1 MKEKNRYLTT
11 FYFSIT
17 AITFFAVSVFIFTTL
32 FGDLL
37 VTDNKEPVKI
47 YFADNISPSHKS
59 AIEKFNRLYK
69 GEIEVIPVDLPFEK
83 FTTNERKELLIRY
96 LRGKSE
102 RLDIFSV
109 DQIWVPRFAKFATP
123 LGEYFT
129 SIEREEI
136 VPEALQSCYYNGQ
149 FISVPL
155 FFDIGVMYYRKD
167 KLKKLPGYPDI
178 KKKLDSSITWN
189 EFITLGERI
198 SQSGSPYYLFAGDA
212 YEGLMCS
219 FMELIASQNGSLL
232 ENGKIKINT
241 TESRRA
247 IALLRDLIYKY
258 KLTPPE
264 VTNFTEN
271 ESYAYYVRNDGFFLR
286 SWPGFITWY
295 RNNVDSRG
303 DTLLF
308 GRAPIPRFDGGK
320 SRSTIGGW
328 YLMLSK
334 YSEKK
339 KEAAKFIKFLLN
351 NDIQKEFY
359 YSGYLPVTESVYSDS
374 SFIKKNP
381 DIEFYYSL
389 LKNAVRRPFVEK
401 YTRYSDVISYHIN
414 RALKNKISVN
424 EALTEI
430 ERIINSEIETGF

>member
-37 VTDNKEPVKI
+37 VTDDNEPVKI
-47 YFADNISPSHKS
+47 YFADNISPSHKT
-59 AIEKFNRLYK
+59 AIEKFNRLHK

-129 SIEREEI
+129 SIERDAI
-136 VPEALQSCYYNGQ
+136 VSEALQSCYYDEQ

-155 FFDIGVMYYRKD
+155 FFDIGVMHYRKD
-167 KLKKLPGYPDI
+167 KLKKLPDYPEI
-178 KKKLDSSITWN
+178 KKKLDSSITWKD
-189 EFITLGERI
+189 FLALGKRL
-198 SQSGSPYYLFAGDA
+198 SKDGTPFYLFAADA

-219 FMELIASQNGSLL
+219 FMELIASQNGALL
-232 ENGKIKINT
+232 ENGKIKLNT
-241 TESRRA
+241 PECRRA
-247 IALLRDLIYKY
+247 LNLLKDLIYKY
-258 KLTPPE
+258 KLSPPE
-264 VTNFTEN
+264 VASFTEN
-271 ESYAYYVRNDGFFLR
+271 ESYAYFVQNNGYFLR

-295 RNNVDSRG
+295 RNNVDSKK

-308 GRAPIPRFDGGK
+308 DRAPIPRFEGGN

-359 YSGYLPVTESVYSDS
+359 YSGYLPVTKSIYSDS
-374 SFIKKNP
+374 LFVKNNP
-381 DIEFYYSL
+381 DVKFYYSL

-401 YTRYSDVISYHIN
+401 YTRYSDVISYHLN
-414 RALKNKISVN
+414 RVLKNKMSVE
-424 EALTEI
+424 EALSEA
-430 ERIINSEIETGF
+430 ERIINSEIETGL